1 MEPVT
6 YTKLHCVTTG
16 RLTTLHSPAGFIA
29 QDVPTGAQYTPKI
42 ISDAFQPQHM
52 PTAAISEMVTAGH
65 TCILPY
71 LQGKCKPV
79 GHLLK
84 NTMIGEDIIALIV
97 NYCLA
102 SWLQEE
108 STQLL

>member
-6 YTKLHCVTTG
+6 HIKLHCVTTG

-29 QDVPTGAQYTPKI
+29 QSVPARARYTPKI
-42 ISDAFQPQHM
+42 MLWLKCITDMSA
-52 PTAAISEMVTAGH
+52 AAISEVVTAGH
-65 TCILPY
+65 TWILTY

-79 GHLLK
+79 GHPLK
-84 NTMIGEDIIALIV
+84 NTTIGENIIALIF

>member
-1 MEPVT
+1 MNLDLDSGSGSNV
-6 YTKLHCVTTG
+6 
-16 RLTTLHSPAGFIA
+16 PARA
-29 QDVPTGAQYTPKI
+29 RYTPKI

-52 PTAAISEMVTAGH
+52 PAAAISEVVTAGH
-65 TCILPY
+65 TWILTY

-79 GHLLK
+79 GHPLK
-84 NTMIGEDIIALIV
+84 NTTIGENIIALIF